1 MEDYI
6 ASDTANFNE
15 KWLGNIYENIK
26 KLEEY
31 ERLVR
36 EGCSSVLEF
45 AQIPLKSRSIVI
57 GLTQFKTLRFFIT
70 EFKLLLADLTPI
82 LQEED
87 AKDFDRTISNIDKAL
102 INEKMFLNSYYDV
115 NKTLISTSPTEFFY
129 LTFDILHKLKV
140 DLFKKIKHILYLTS
154 QNG

>member
-1 MEDYI
+1 MEDFI
-6 ASDTANFNE
+6 SSDTANINE

-45 AQIPLKSRSIVI
+45 AQIPTKARPVMI

-82 LQEED
+82 LEPED
-87 AKDFDRTISNIDKAL
+87 AKAFDNVLSNIDKAL
-102 INEKMFLNSYYDV
+102 PNEKLFLINYYDINRNLV
-115 NKTLISTSPTEFFY
+115 STSPTDFFY
-129 LTFDILHKLKV
+129 ITLDTLHKIKV
-140 DLFKKIKHILYLTS
+140 DLFKKIKHILYLTH
-154 QNG
+154 NG